1 MNWFEHTGNLPSPT
15 QVGMTLM
22 KVSRDLDELTQDLKT
37 LDEDFVAKK
46 ITFEKAFAQ
55 SFLAGTG
62 SVDARKQNA
71 VLETSDLKFA
81 MELAES
87 QVRSTKAALATLR
100 DRIEVGRSLGA
111 AVRSELA
118 ATSGLAA

>member
-1 MNWFEHTGNLPSPT
+1 MNWFQQKGDLPTPS
-15 QVGMTLM
+15 QVALTLM
-22 KVSRDLDELTQDLKT
+22 TVSRELDDLTRELKT
-37 LDEDFVAKK
+37 LDEDFVEKK
-46 ITFEKAFAQ
+46 IAFESAFAR
-55 SFLAGTG
+55 SFLSNEG
-62 SVDARKQNA
+62 SVDARKQKA
-71 VLETSDLKFA
+71 ILETAKLKFA

-111 AVRSELA
+111 AVRAELV